1 MAEKPRKELQ
11 EYYLGRH
18 MENLYPKKERKKKF
32 THPIFIYSTED
43 ALEDDR
49 FDKLYQIVNVY
60 EHCLEDFEFN
70 ARKMIKHF
78 KNMYGN
84 DISHFG
90 LGQSIR
96 FRVYKKQEPIDLPLF
111 QFFINYTMLIVPILT
126 GCDMT
131 HWSPWIPERWTA
143 SGWDKQMDLYISK
156 ARDKCN
162 MRYLCELIEWAKYLT
177 NLWCAEAGDRLA
189 LSISNNDFLEV
200 AKRSEEARKMMECD
214 FDIPDDIEPSELEQ
228 MKKRLTAKL
237 LGIMGDQTDLPISVY
252 ARNGLFNPGQAAE
265 FFVLQGYKPDLAD
278 HTIPMTRHTNIIKGV
293 GDPVAFMVDAY
304 GGRKA
309 EVLKLNVSDA
319 GAFERSLTML
329 LSSVRYVDPDWE
341 CDSKHFRV
349 RDIEGI
355 DMLEKLEGRV
365 ATFDPES
372 DEYFIISPDDTNLI
386 GKRLYI
392 KTPITCTHP
401 RRNEGYICSA
411 CYGKL
416 MANLNRDVHI
426 GRLAGLNSADEIE
439 QKLLSAKHALNTN
452 TNDIEFND
460 LFNAYFSKAAG
471 QIQFNDA
478 ILEAAANGESH
489 IADLFLEFHL
499 PTMKKALDGEGR
511 HFDRSISEIVI
522 FDQAAETHTV
532 IKEENGVPI
541 CLSPDFV
548 LKVFLPMIAHHNPE
562 EPVLIPFTALVD
574 NSGTAIIQTLF
585 EYQYVNNG
593 IAKPLDTMQKIMTK
607 TSEINAFKDY
617 DECLNTL
624 IPLFVAGGIHL
635 PEFQQELLV
644 SQLICGPDGK
654 PVDWTLEKPEYQFMT
669 IDRAIYSN
677 PSPITSILYHE
688 SSGQLAGN
696 HGTYEKS
703 GTSQYDWFIL
713 SDGK

>member
-1 MAEKPRKELQ
+1 MPKELRKELR
-11 EYYLGRH
+11 EDYLGKH
-18 MENLYPKKERKKKF
+18 MEKLYPKKERKKKF
-32 THPIFIYSTED
+32 THPIFIYSTDD
-43 ALEDDR
+43 ALNNDNI
-49 FDKLYQIVNVY
+49 DKLYQIVNVY
-60 EHCLEDFEFN
+60 EHRLEDFEFN

-78 KNMYGN
+78 KTMYGN
-84 DISHFG
+84 DISHLG

-96 FRVYKKQEPIDLPLF
+96 FRVYPNQEPIDLPLF

-126 GCDMT
+126 ECDMHSWT
-131 HWSPWIPERWTA
+131 PWVPERWTA
-143 SGWDKQMDLYISK
+143 SGWDAQMDLYIRK
-156 ARDKCN
+156 ARGKCN
-162 MRYLCELIEWAKYLT
+162 YRYLCELIEWSKYLT
-177 NLWCAEAGDRLA
+177 NLWCAEVGDRLA

-200 AKRSEEARKMMECD
+200 AKRSETARKLMDCD

-228 MKKRLTAKL
+228 MKKKLTAKL
-237 LGIMGDQTDLPISVY
+237 LDIMGEQTDLPISVY
-252 ARNGLFNPGQAAE
+252 ARNGLFNANQAGE
-265 FFVLQGYKPDLAD
+265 FFVLQGYKPDLFD

-329 LSSVRYVDPDWE
+329 LSNVRYVDPDWE
-341 CDSKHFRV
+341 CDSKHFRT

-365 ATFDPES
+365 ATFDPKS
-372 DEYFIISPDDTNLI
+372 DEYFIISPDSTNLI

-401 RRNEGYICSA
+401 RRKEGYICSA

-460 LFNAYFSKAAG
+460 LFNAYFTKAAG
-471 QIQFNDA
+471 QIRFNDA
-478 ILEAAANGESH
+478 ILEAAANGEAH
-489 IADLFLEFHL
+489 IADLALEFHL
-499 PTMKKALDGEGR
+499 PSMKKTQDGEGR
-511 HFDRSISEIVI
+511 HFDRSVTEII
-522 FDQAAETHTV
+522 IYDHAADTHTV

-541 CLSPDFV
+541 CLSPEFV
-548 LKVFLPMIAHHNPE
+548 LKKFLPAIAHHNPE
-562 EPVLIPFTALVD
+562 NPVLIPFTELVD
-574 NSGTAIIQTLF
+574 NTGEPIIPVIF
-585 EYQYVNNG
+585 EYQYINNG
-593 IAKPLDTMQKIMTK
+593 IAKPLNTMEEIMTK
-607 TSEINAFKDY
+607 TSRINEFKNY

-624 IPLFVAGGIHL
+624 IPLFIAGGIHL

-644 SQLICGPDGK
+644 SQLICDPNGK
-654 PVDWTLEKPEYQFMT
+654 PVDWTLENPEYQFMT
-669 IDRAIYSN
+669 IDKAIYSN

-688 SSGQLAGN
+688 SSLQLAGK
-696 HGTYEKS
+696 HDTYSKS
-703 GTSQYDWFIL
+703 GTSQYDWFIVE
-713 SDGK
+713 DGK